1 MNSQD
6 LFGESMTFRALA
18 MAAAEEANPDWDE
31 VDRLMSEAIGK
42 AESKGKRPDISV
54 SRFRYAEILAKKG
67 DLDGARAELRKA
79 AELFDD
85 MKMAWW
91 QEQTKKLEKSLSAR

>member
-1 MNSQD
+1 
-6 LFGESMTFRALA
+6 MTFRALA
-18 MAAAEEANPDWDE
+18 MAGAEEEKPDWGE
-31 VDRLMSEAIGK
+31 IDRLMSESIGK
-42 AESKGKRPDISV
+42 AESEGRRPDISV